1 LPVSRLDPPGVSHA
15 VFSFPSADELFR
27 SAAVETVEAL
37 RTPGQ
42 PTWAD
47 LRMRFPAAELH
58 RQRAVI
64 VDGKAVDTWFAFR
77 DGRDQPSCPTDEWWT
92 SGGVARATLGSTGRV
107 TNRSANFQQLFGVR
121 VGTTSHAAAELLTPS
136 LVETLTG
143 PHRTLWPLSVASTA
157 MLPTRTGETN
167 MEFRIGW
174 DADGGD
180 RHQFAARTFEERT
193 AAHHE
198 LALLGSSLRVLTP
211 ARRGEAMRGSRV
223 RKLRAGERLQ
233 ESLAGASWAA
243 LVVCGVARLYVA
255 RDNVEPTLKH
265 AAAGTLLGSHIG
277 PGRSSLAI
285 GLQAVTPCR
294 VVLLDPG
301 RVSRMATVDG
311 GFATAISDDGLD
323 TLAALIDT
331 YAVRSAAGLGRR
343 LAHDVIAIGG
353 LHGEGGFVPVT
364 EQQLADGLGSIR
376 ESVARTIGEFR
387 RRGWIATTRY
397 GLAIRDG
404 DALAAHAAVD

>member
-1 LPVSRLDPPGVSHA
+1 
-15 VFSFPSADELFR
+15 
-27 SAAVETVEAL
+27 
-37 RTPGQ
+37 
-42 PTWAD
+42 
-47 LRMRFPAAELH
+47 
-58 RQRAVI
+58 
-64 VDGKAVDTWFAFR
+64 
-77 DGRDQPSCPTDEWWT
+77 
-92 SGGVARATLGSTGRV
+92 
-107 TNRSANFQQLFGVR
+107 
-121 VGTTSHAAAELLTPS
+121 
-136 LVETLTG
+136 
-143 PHRTLWPLSVASTA
+143 